1 MLEFGADYYD
11 GKSSRRTPVTVRVAD
26 GVAAVQGEGV
36 SRELPVARV
45 QIKPRIG
52 GTPQRLELPDGA
64 LLTTSAHDT
73 VAAAFGIRLTT
84 TLAHRLESNLP
95 FVFASLLMLVAI
107 FWLGYRYGLPWA
119 AKEIAMQ
126 FPSSIEAT
134 LGEEALQSLDTFA
147 TEKSQLE
154 LDQRKS
160 LTDRFA
166 QLRKTAGL
174 PDGVRLEFRDG
185 GFIGPNALALPGGV
199 VVVTDQLVN
208 IMAADEQ
215 VVAVLAHELG
225 HVEQRH
231 SMRVLLQ
238 SSVTALVTMAVFG
251 DASAIAGL
259 AATIPTALA
268 HSGFSRD
275 FEREAD
281 QFAFDL
287 LRKSGQRPADLGAA
301 LARLQAAHQRDSD
314 EDKSYQEQRA
324 KEGKRPARN
333 TRRRGVD
340 MGYFSTHPATD
351 ERIRAANEAPQ

>member
-1 MLEFGADYYD
+1 MLEFDADYYD

-36 SRELPVARV
+36 SRELPVGSI

-64 LLTTSAHDT
+64 LLTTAAHALA
-73 VAAAFGIRLTT
+73 VEAFAIRPAT

-95 FVFASLLMLVAI
+95 FVFASLLMLVVI
-107 FWLGYRYGLPWA
+107 FWLGYRYALPWA
-119 AKEIAMQ
+119 VKEVAVLV
-126 FPSSIEAT
+126 PGSIEAT
-134 LGEEALQSLDTFA
+134 LGEEALASLDTFA
-147 TEKSQLE
+147 TGKSQLE
-154 LDQRKS
+154 PAQRKS

-166 QLRKTAGL
+166 ALRKTAGL

-185 GFIGPNALALPGGV
+185 GFIGPNAMALPGGV

-208 IMAADEQ
+208 IMATDEQ
-215 VVAVLAHELG
+215 VMAVLAHELG

-287 LRKSGQRPADLGAA
+287 LRKSGQRPADLGVA
-301 LARLQAAHQRDSD
+301 LARLQTAHQRESD
-314 EDKSYQEQRA
+314 EDKAYQEQRA

-351 ERIRAANEAPQ
+351 ERIRAANETPQ